1 MSYTKIISD
10 LKQKKYAPIYFLM
23 GEEPYFIDKIS
34 DYIEKNVLQ
43 EHEKDFNLTVF
54 YGKDSTEENIIA
66 TAKRF
71 PMMAEKQVVI
81 VKEAQQLK
89 DIQLFENYVKSPQ
102 ASTILVFCHKYKKID
117 GRKSVGKILKKTSV
131 MFTSSKLRDYEL
143 PDWIKKIVSVN
154 KMVINP
160 KNTLLLAEYLGA
172 DLAKIEGQIEK
183 LKVILPVGSE
193 ITTEVIEK
201 NIGISK
207 EYNIFELQS
216 ALAKKDVLKAV
227 KITNY
232 FAKNPKSNPMVM
244 TISGLYSYFSK
255 VLGVHVSS
263 NKGNDNA
270 VAKEI
275 GVHPFFVKEYNL
287 ATRNYSPGKLVK
299 IIGYLRDYDLKSKGV
314 NNNATYTPHSELMKE
329 LMFKIIH

>member
-1 MSYTKIISD
+1 
-10 LKQKKYAPIYFLM
+10 
-23 GEEPYFIDKIS
+23 
-34 DYIEKNVLQ
+34 
-43 EHEKDFNLTVF
+43 
-54 YGKDSTEENIIA
+54 
-66 TAKRF
+66 
-71 PMMAEKQVVI
+71 MMAEKQVVI

-89 DIQLFENYVKSPQ
+89 DIQRFENYVKSPQ

-131 MFTSSKLRDYEL
+131 MFTSNKLRDYEL
-143 PDWIKKIVSVN
+143 PDWIKKIVSAN

-183 LKVILPVGSE
+183 LKVVLPAGSE

-216 ALAKKDVLKAV
+216 ALAKKDILKAV

-329 LMFKIIH
+329 LMFKIMH